1 MHARHALAVIL
12 EGGLLGKQQVAPM
25 RGCVGKPAACFLGEL
40 GVAGCTVSA
49 GLPHLSPA
57 EARAA
62 GARSLV
68 IGVANQGGVISES
81 FMRPETS
88 TMR

>member
-40 GVAGCTVSA
+40 GTAGDLGEFQIEIRYT
-49 GLPHLSPA
+49 GRPA
-57 EARAA
+57 VQR
-62 GARSLV
+62 
-68 IGVANQGGVISES
+68 
-81 FMRPETS
+81 
-88 TMR
+88 

>member
-40 GVAGCTVSA
+40 SVAGDLGEFQIEIRYT
-49 GLPHLSPA
+49 GRPA
-57 EARAA
+57 VQR
-62 GARSLV
+62 
-68 IGVANQGGVISES
+68 
-81 FMRPETS
+81 
-88 TMR
+88 